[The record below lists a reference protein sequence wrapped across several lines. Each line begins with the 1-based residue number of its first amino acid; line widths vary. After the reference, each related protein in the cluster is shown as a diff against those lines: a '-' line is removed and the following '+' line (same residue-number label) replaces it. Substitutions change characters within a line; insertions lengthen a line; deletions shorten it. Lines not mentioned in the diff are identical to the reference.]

1 MREWAEQALSS
12 FSLTATMHP
21 GRAVLELNGMWQ
33 DRQKTARLIDPNSGG
48 NTVYISPGIRYAG
61 GKNWN
66 TALSIGT
73 PIVKDMNGYQTPP
86 DYRITYRLVFSF

>member
-33 DRQKTARLIDPNSGG
+33 DRQKTARLIAPNSGG
-48 NTVYISPGIRYAG
+48 NTVYVSPGIRYAG

-73 PIVKDMNGYQTPP
+73 PIVKE
-86 DYRITYRLVFSF
+86 